1 MSLLA
6 ATKQKTTK
14 NKRKIVIKQLFLA
27 ALVIITSVAAAN
39 AVETGA
45 SLGLEAVQIDGDIT
59 TTTTLSFD
67 IALEGGVTVPFAGV
81 EILAY
86 DEDLVL
92 DKWQVGVALPN
103 VVISLGEQGS
113 LFVENDFEFV
123 GGDTL
128 AMPADDF
135 VSVMVGFEHVSF
147 MLAFSDIGT
156 DGFEVEN
163 MQVNYLLTLP
173 NVDITT
179 AVDYNFNTN
188 YFTIGAEVDTSIT
201 DNVAVGGI
209 VTWAESTEDFAYELD
224 ASYGI
229 ASAFVNGDE
238 NNWLQNVGIGINYQL
253 DSVVLVAEAA
263 YNLDT
268 DVETVGI
275 GVNFNF

>member
-1 MSLLA
+1 
-6 ATKQKTTK
+6 
-14 NKRKIVIKQLFLA
+14 
-27 ALVIITSVAAAN
+27 
-39 AVETGA
+39 
-45 SLGLEAVQIDGDIT
+45 
-59 TTTTLSFD
+59 
-67 IALEGGVTVPFAGV
+67 VPFAGA
-81 EILAY
+81 EIVAY

-103 VVISLGEQGS
+103 VVLSLGEQGS

-135 VSVMVGFEHVSF
+135 VSVMANFEYVGF
-147 MLAFSDIGT
+147 MLAFTDIGT

-163 MQVNYLLTLP
+163 MQVSYLMALP
-173 NVDITT
+173 SVDITA

-188 YFTIGAEVDTSIT
+188 HFTVGADVDAYISEDVEVG
-201 DNVAVGGI
+201 AI

-229 ASAFVNGDE
+229 ASAFVNGDD
-238 NNWLQNVGIGINYQL
+238 NDWLQNVGIGVNYQL
-253 DSVVLVAEAA
+253 DSVALVAEAA

-275 GVNFNF
+275 GINFSF

>member
-1 MSLLA
+1 M
-6 ATKQKTTK
+6 
-14 NKRKIVIKQLFLA
+14 IKQLFLA